1 MVELRYMEDSLILLI
16 TISQLE
22 KYNLTLTINSYSL

>member
-1 MVELRYMEDSLILLI
+1 MVELKYMEDSLILLI
-16 TISQLE
+16 TISQLQ

>member
-16 TISQLE
+16 TISQLK